1 MQTPKSRPGSLDV
14 PQKPS
19 ATTPR
24 TTRKFKP
31 LGSDSDSVSPNLVN
45 KTPKN
50 ASPKVFDRQSPR
62 SPAEKKRT
70 NRVSELESQLA
81 HLQEELKKTKDQLT
95 SSESCK
101 KKAQQEAEE
110 SKKHLAAMS
119 AKLDDT
125 LKELNDISYSEE
137 ARIQELRKVSQD
149 RDKAWESEL
158 EAVQKQHSMD
168 SAALASALNEI
179 QRLKIELNRVSESE
193 ASQARHAES
202 TRAEIQTLRVELRET
217 LEWVEF
223 LKKELNESRESESQS
238 IEEVCKVQTE
248 LEVMKTTE
256 ETLRSEHANVVESY
270 KSLVVE
276 LDQSKN
282 RVNSLEELV
291 KNLKNSDEV
300 KTSSEKGEFDDES
313 IMMKTE
319 VDDLKKEVSQLRGAL
334 ESAEKRYHDEY
345 IQSTLQIR
353 NAYELLERA
362 KSKSMQ
368 IEAELEAKVKESMAE
383 MEELKMKLT
392 GKEEV
397 ELETDIRNSESIL
410 QDLKST
416 LSEKERQLVSIAEE
430 NEKLKREIERSKI
443 NEEAMALA
451 EAARTAEKEALMRLV
466 YLTEEADKS
475 SRKADRISEELDSA
489 QAANSEMEA
498 ELRRLKV
505 QADQW
510 RKAAEAAAS
519 MLSTGNNG
527 KDLDSYHTIGGKLDL
542 AYSEDMDDDSLKK
555 KNGNMLRKIGVLLKK
570 GQK

>member
-1 MQTPKSRPGSLDV
+1 M
-14 PQKPS
+14 
-19 ATTPR
+19 
-24 TTRKFKP
+24 
-31 LGSDSDSVSPNLVN
+31 NM
-45 KTPKN
+45 
-50 ASPKVFDRQSPR
+50 
-62 SPAEKKRT
+62 KKKKT

-137 ARIQELRKVSQD
+137 SRIQELRKVSQD

-179 QRLKIELNRVSESE
+179 QRLKIELNRASESE
-193 ASQARHAES
+193 ASHARHAES

-256 ETLRSEHANVVESY
+256 ETLRSEHANAVECY

-291 KNLKNSDEV
+291 KNFKNSDDI
-300 KTSSEKGEFDDES
+300 KTSSENGEFDDES

-319 VDDLKKEVSQLRGAL
+319 IDDLKNEVSQLRVAL

-383 MEELKMKLT
+383 IEELKMKMNLKAET
-392 GKEEV
+392 
-397 ELETDIRNSESIL
+397 ELQTDLRNSESIL
-410 QDLKST
+410 RDLKSS
-416 LSEKERQLVSIAEE
+416 LLEKEAQLVSIAEE
-430 NEKLKREIERSKI
+430 NEKLKSERA
-443 NEEAMALA
+443 EVDEARA
-451 EAARTAEKEALMRLV
+451 AEKEALMRLG

-475 SRKADRISEELDSA
+475 SRKADRISEELESA

-519 MLSTGNNG
+519 ILSTGNNG
-527 KDLDSYHTIGGKLDL
+527 KDLDSYHSIGGKLDL
-542 AYSEDMDDDSLKK
+542 AYSEDMDDDSFKK